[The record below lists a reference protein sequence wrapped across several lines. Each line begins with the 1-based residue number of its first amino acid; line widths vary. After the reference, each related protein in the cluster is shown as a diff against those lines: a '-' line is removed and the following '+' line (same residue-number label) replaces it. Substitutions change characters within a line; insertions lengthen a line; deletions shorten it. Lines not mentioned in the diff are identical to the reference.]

1 MKLTKQSYN
10 SLAGLSWLVLICTVF
25 PFTSTGQT
33 SLSIETA
40 VRIEFPTVSTNAYM
54 LEQSSDLTEW
64 DRSWTSWEAGYGHP
78 VVRFYKITDQ
88 RLFYRVQSTPRPA
101 VVATSIP
108 VSGDMNVDPSVTNL
122 IMSVT
127 SDVQSEAYSIAST
140 RSNWQ
145 IGEYPFVPGSFG
157 TWANTQTSKTYTVE
171 MALKTNTM
179 YYAELAF
186 RTPEGIPTLPFVLN
200 FKTR

>member
-10 SLAGLSWLVLICTVF
+10 WLAGLSWLVLICTVF
-25 PFTSTGQT
+25 PLTSTGQT

-64 DRSWTSWEAGYGHP
+64 DRSWTSWVAGYGHP
-78 VVRFYKITDQ
+78 VVRFYEITDQ

-101 VVATSIP
+101 VVASSIP
-108 VSGDMNVDPSVTNL
+108 ENGDMNVDPTVTDL
-122 IMSVT
+122 IVSVT
-127 SDVQSEAYSIAST
+127 SDVQTNLYNIPSA
-140 RSNWQ
+140 RSDWQ
-145 IGEYPFVPGSFG
+145 IGEFPLSPGPGS
-157 TWANTQTSKTYTVE
+157 WSSSQTYTAGVS
-171 MALKTNTM
+171 LKTNTM
-179 YYAELAF
+179 YYAELVF
-186 RTPEGIPTLPFVLN
+186 RTTEGIPTLPFVLS